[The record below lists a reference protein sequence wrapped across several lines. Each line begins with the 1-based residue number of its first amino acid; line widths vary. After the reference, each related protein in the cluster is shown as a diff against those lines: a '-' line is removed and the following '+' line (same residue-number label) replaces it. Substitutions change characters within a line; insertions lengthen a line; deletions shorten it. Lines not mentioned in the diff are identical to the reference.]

1 MRAVSNLVGRAAQHS
16 ILWRSTRG
24 PTPECQAWPRRVAPR
39 PPRLHST
46 PLHSPAPAARVLLPR
61 APPRPAPI
69 YIHSR
74 SSPSTTLLTAHSC
87 SCHPARRPQS
97 MATASLALSLRL
109 APSSRPLSLRR
120 RGAAGVTC
128 RATTAT
134 FHQLDAVEGGGVQV
148 PDGGGGGPQPA
159 AAHEVHLL
167 RSPHARASV
176 PLSR

>member
-1 MRAVSNLVGRAAQHS
+1 MRCEQLQTSWAEQHNTTL
-16 ILWRSTRG
+16 IIPFFGGARG
-24 PTPECQAWPRRVAPR
+24 G
-39 PPRLHST
+39 PRLNARRCRDLSRLALPYSAT
-46 PLHSPAPAARVLLPR
+46 PLHSTRPRPPPACSSLAP
-61 APPRPAPI
+61 APPRSAPI

-134 FHQLDAVEGGGVQV
+134 FHQLDAVGECLCLDPRPCLFRRIGTGR
-148 PDGGGGGPQPA
+148 A
-159 AAHEVHLL
+159 AVL
-167 RSPHARASV
+167 V
-176 PLSR
+176 NYY